1 MKDHFGRNINYLRLS
16 ITDRCNLRC
25 KYCMPNGVEFTPHE
39 QILTYE
45 EFLRVAR
52 AAVHLGIP
60 RFKITGGEP
69 LVRKGVT
76 DFIAALKRLPG
87 VEEVTLTTNGVRLAE
102 LIPAL
107 KAAGVD
113 GVNISLVKAVPV
125 ASFVILVLL
134 WVSSRNLS
142 VVISLLIGF
151 PVIYANVLAGL
162 DASLAAGLHTKI
174 NFVLLAG
181 CAGRVLPVAKLA
193 QSRPVDVRFI
203 EVMPIGAGAESRG
216 LAPAEARK
224 LLLAQWPDLHPVDEH
239 RGNGPAHYDASARL
253 LGRIGWIEAVSHAF
267 CASCNRARVTSTGLL
282 KPCLC
287 YGEGTDLRAL
297 LRGGAGDAA
306 LEQAMAATIYEK
318 PRSHCFGTGRITE
331 QHVMAA
337 IGG

>member
-25 KYCMPNGVEFTPHE
+25 KYCMPHGVEFTPHE

-102 LIPAL
+102 LVPAL

-113 GVNISLVKAVPV
+113 GVNISLDAADPETFQ
-125 ASFVILVLL
+125 AIT
-134 WVSSRNLS
+134 
-142 VVISLLIGF
+142 GF
-151 PVIYANVLAGL
+151 DQLGNVLAGL

-181 CAGRVLPVAKLA
+181 CEGRVLPVAKLA

-203 EVMPIGAGAESRG
+203 EVMPIGSLTGSTLLAGRGPRITVRMESVGSSEANFRNAFTSAGINQTRHQIQMVLTVQVVLLLPGGTYDRTFTNKITVAESILMGDVPSHYSYFSQFDTARE
-216 LAPAEARK
+216 AADAQRDYSAE
-224 LLLAQWPDLHPVDEH
+224 
-239 RGNGPAHYDASARL
+239 
-253 LGRIGWIEAVSHAF
+253 
-267 CASCNRARVTSTGLL
+267 
-282 KPCLC
+282 
-287 YGEGTDLRAL
+287 
-297 LRGGAGDAA
+297 
-306 LEQAMAATIYEK
+306 
-318 PRSHCFGTGRITE
+318 
-331 QHVMAA
+331 
-337 IGG
+337 

>member
-25 KYCMPNGVEFTPHE
+25 KYCMPHGVEFTPHE

-52 AAVHLGIP
+52 AAVHLGIT

-76 DFIAALKRLPG
+76 DFIAALKRLSG

-102 LIPAL
+102 LVPAL

-113 GVNISLVKAVPV
+113 GVNISLDAADPETFQ
-125 ASFVILVLL
+125 AIT
-134 WVSSRNLS
+134 
-142 VVISLLIGF
+142 GF
-151 PVIYANVLAGL
+151 DQLGNVLAGL

-181 CAGRVLPVAKLA
+181 CEGRVLPVAKLA

-239 RGNGPAHYDASARL
+239 RGNGRPTTTPAPSCWAASAGSR
-253 LGRIGWIEAVSHAF
+253 
-267 CASCNRARVTSTGLL
+267 
-282 KPCLC
+282 P
-287 YGEGTDLRAL
+287 
-297 LRGGAGDAA
+297 
-306 LEQAMAATIYEK
+306 
-318 PRSHCFGTGRITE
+318 
-331 QHVMAA
+331 
-337 IGG
+337 

>member
-25 KYCMPNGVEFTPHE
+25 KYCMPHGVEFTPHE

-45 EFLRVAR
+45 EFLRVAG

-102 LIPAL
+102 LVPAL

-113 GVNISLVKAVPV
+113 GVNISLDAADPETFQ
-125 ASFVILVLL
+125 AIT
-134 WVSSRNLS
+134 
-142 VVISLLIGF
+142 GF
-151 PVIYANVLAGL
+151 DQLGNVLAGL

-181 CAGRVLPVAKLA
+181 CEGRVLPVAKLA

-216 LAPAEARK
+216 LARRRPANCC
-224 LLLAQWPDLHPVDEH
+224 WPS
-239 RGNGPAHYDASARL
+239 GPICTR
-253 LGRIGWIEAVSHAF
+253 W
-267 CASCNRARVTSTGLL
+267 TSTGATAR
-282 KPCLC
+282 PTTTPAPGCW
-287 YGEGTDLRAL
+287 AAS
-297 LRGGAGDAA
+297 AGSR
-306 LEQAMAATIYEK
+306 
-318 PRSHCFGTGRITE
+318 P
-331 QHVMAA
+331 
-337 IGG
+337 

>member
-25 KYCMPNGVEFTPHE
+25 KYCMPHGVEFTPHE

-102 LIPAL
+102 LVPAL

-113 GVNISLVKAVPV
+113 GVNISLDAADPETFQ
-125 ASFVILVLL
+125 AIT
-134 WVSSRNLS
+134 
-142 VVISLLIGF
+142 GF
-151 PVIYANVLAGL
+151 DQLGNVLAGL

-181 CAGRVLPVAKLA
+181 CEGGCSRWQSWLRAARWMCGSSRSCPSARGRRAG
-193 QSRPVDVRFI
+193 
-203 EVMPIGAGAESRG
+203 G

-239 RGNGPAHYDASARL
+239 RATARPTTTPAPGCWAASAGSR
-253 LGRIGWIEAVSHAF
+253 
-267 CASCNRARVTSTGLL
+267 
-282 KPCLC
+282 P
-287 YGEGTDLRAL
+287 
-297 LRGGAGDAA
+297 
-306 LEQAMAATIYEK
+306 
-318 PRSHCFGTGRITE
+318 
-331 QHVMAA
+331 
-337 IGG
+337 

>member
-1 MKDHFGRNINYLRLS
+1 M
-16 ITDRCNLRC
+16 
-25 KYCMPNGVEFTPHE
+25 
-39 QILTYE
+39 
-45 EFLRVAR
+45 
-52 AAVHLGIP
+52 
-60 RFKITGGEP
+60 
-69 LVRKGVT
+69 
-76 DFIAALKRLPG
+76 
-87 VEEVTLTTNGVRLAE
+87 
-102 LIPAL
+102 
-107 KAAGVD
+107 
-113 GVNISLVKAVPV
+113 
-125 ASFVILVLL
+125 
-134 WVSSRNLS
+134 
-142 VVISLLIGF
+142 
-151 PVIYANVLAGL
+151 LAGL

-181 CAGRVLPVAKLA
+181 CEGRVLPVAKLA

-318 PRSHCFGTGRITE
+318 PRSHCFGTGQITE

>member
-1 MKDHFGRNINYLRLS
+1 M
-16 ITDRCNLRC
+16 
-25 KYCMPNGVEFTPHE
+25 
-39 QILTYE
+39 
-45 EFLRVAR
+45 
-52 AAVHLGIP
+52 HLGIP

-102 LIPAL
+102 LVPAL

-113 GVNISLVKAVPV
+113 GVNISLDAADPETFQ
-125 ASFVILVLL
+125 AIT
-134 WVSSRNLS
+134 
-142 VVISLLIGF
+142 GF
-151 PVIYANVLAGL
+151 DQLGNVLAGL
-162 DASLAAGLHTKI
+162 DASLA
-174 NFVLLAG
+174 
-181 CAGRVLPVAKLA
+181 VLPGAKLA

-297 LRGGAGDAA
+297 LRGGAGDAV

-318 PRSHCFGTGRITE
+318 PRSHCFGTGPITE

>member
-25 KYCMPNGVEFTPHE
+25 KYCMPHGVEFTPHE

-102 LIPAL
+102 LVPAL

-113 GVNISLVKAVPV
+113 GVNISLDAADPETFQ
-125 ASFVILVLL
+125 AIT
-134 WVSSRNLS
+134 
-142 VVISLLIGF
+142 GF
-151 PVIYANVLAGL
+151 DQLGNVLAGL
-162 DASLAAGLHTKI
+162 DASLGAGLHTKI

-181 CAGRVLPVAKLA
+181 CEGRVLPVAKLA

-224 LLLAQWPDLHPVDEH
+224 LLLAQWPDLHPVQWPGPLRRQCPAAGPH
-239 RGNGPAHYDASARL
+239 RLDRGREPRVLRRL
-253 LGRIGWIEAVSHAF
+253 Q
-267 CASCNRARVTSTGLL
+267 
-282 KPCLC
+282 P
-287 YGEGTDLRAL
+287 
-297 LRGGAGDAA
+297 GAGDQHRPAQA
-306 LEQAMAATIYEK
+306 LPVLRRGHRSAGPA
-318 PRSHCFGTGRITE
+318 PRRGR
-331 QHVMAA
+331 
-337 IGG
+337 

>member
-1 MKDHFGRNINYLRLS
+1 M
-16 ITDRCNLRC
+16 
-25 KYCMPNGVEFTPHE
+25 
-39 QILTYE
+39 
-45 EFLRVAR
+45 
-52 AAVHLGIP
+52 
-60 RFKITGGEP
+60 
-69 LVRKGVT
+69 
-76 DFIAALKRLPG
+76 
-87 VEEVTLTTNGVRLAE
+87 TLTTNGVRLAE
-102 LIPAL
+102 LVPAL

-113 GVNISLVKAVPV
+113 GVNISLDAADPETFQ
-125 ASFVILVLL
+125 AIT
-134 WVSSRNLS
+134 
-142 VVISLLIGF
+142 GF
-151 PVIYANVLAGL
+151 DQLGNVLAGL

-181 CAGRVLPVAKLA
+181 CEGRVLPVAKLA

-297 LRGGAGDAA
+297 LRGGADDAA

-318 PRSHCFGTGRITE
+318 PRSHCFGTGQITE

>member
-25 KYCMPNGVEFTPHE
+25 KYCMPHGVEFTPHE

-45 EFLRVAR
+45 EFLRIAR
-52 AAVHLGIP
+52 AAVHLGIT

-102 LIPAL
+102 LVPAL

-113 GVNISLVKAVPV
+113 GVNISLDAADPETFQ
-125 ASFVILVLL
+125 AIT
-134 WVSSRNLS
+134 
-142 VVISLLIGF
+142 GF
-151 PVIYANVLAGL
+151 DQLGNVLAGL

-181 CAGRVLPVAKLA
+181 CEGRVLPVAKLA

-224 LLLAQWPDLHPVDEH
+224 LLLAQWPDMHPVDEH

-318 PRSHCFGTGRITE
+318 PRSHCFGTGPITE

>member
-25 KYCMPNGVEFTPHE
+25 KYCMPHGVEFTPHE

-102 LIPAL
+102 LVPAL

-113 GVNISLVKAVPV
+113 GVNISLDAADPETFQ
-125 ASFVILVLL
+125 AIT
-134 WVSSRNLS
+134 
-142 VVISLLIGF
+142 GF
-151 PVIYANVLAGL
+151 DQLGNVLAGL

-181 CAGRVLPVAKLA
+181 CEGRVLPVAKLA

-253 LGRIGWIEAVSHAF
+253 LGPVSYTHLTLPTTPY
-267 CASCNRARVTSTGLL
+267 V
-282 KPCLC
+282 
-287 YGEGTDLRAL
+287 
-297 LRGGAGDAA
+297 
-306 LEQAMAATIYEK
+306 
-318 PRSHCFGTGRITE
+318 
-331 QHVMAA
+331 
-337 IGG
+337 

>member
-25 KYCMPNGVEFTPHE
+25 KYCMPHGVEFTPHE

-45 EFLRVAR
+45 EFLRVAQ

-102 LIPAL
+102 LVPAL

-113 GVNISLVKAVPV
+113 GVNISLDAADPETFQ
-125 ASFVILVLL
+125 AIT
-134 WVSSRNLS
+134 
-142 VVISLLIGF
+142 GF
-151 PVIYANVLAGL
+151 DQLGNVLAGL

-181 CAGRVLPVAKLA
+181 CEGRVLPVAKLA

-239 RGNGPAHYDASARL
+239 RGNGPAHYDAS
-253 LGRIGWIEAVSHAF
+253 S
-267 CASCNRARVTSTGLL
+267 RARVTSTGLL

-318 PRSHCFGTGRITE
+318 PRSHCFGTGPITE